1 MASIALIRSGNMC
14 AVVSSSKSTYERISR
29 VLLEMG
35 LRAAL
40 IQDGNE
46 LLEMVPPPEM
56 AFVEIS
62 CPIGKTARALLNQ
75 KGIQTVLLINQFQ
88 AEWLQGL
95 EDNISGYIFLNI
107 GERELEARVKA
118 CLRFVRKNSRV
129 EEMA

>member
-1 MASIALIRSGNMC
+1 MC

-62 CPIGKTARALLNQ
+62 CPIGKTARDLLNQ
-75 KGIQTVLLINQFQ
+75 QGIQTVLLINQFQ

-95 EDNISGYIFLNI
+95 EDNVSGYIFMNI
-107 GERELEARVKA
+107 SERELEARIKA
-118 CLRFVRKNSRV
+118 CLRFIRKNSRV
-129 EEMA
+129 EEMV